1 MINFH
6 KRREGQVV
14 VELLLILPVLM
25 LMVFFVLEYGNI
37 AYHTILA
44 NHASYEFARIGALT
58 GTMKPSGKANTGAM
72 TSKIRAAREKVFGND
87 ARHVTVQIK
96 LQTTGMDPMYRK
108 HRHEDVIVTVT
119 YKVPLIFPGTSWLLA
134 SEPKKEGFRKITAT
148 TRMPVEKTYA
158 SSDPK

>member
-25 LMVFFVLEYGNI
+25 LMVFFILEYGNI

-58 GTMKPSGKANTGAM
+58 GTTKPSGKASTSLM
-72 TSKIRAAREKVFGND
+72 VSKINAAKQKVFGND
-87 ARHVTVQIK
+87 ARHVSVQIK
-96 LQTTGMDPMYRK
+96 LQTTGTDPMYKK
-108 HRHEDVIVTVT
+108 HQHEDVVVTVT
-119 YKVPLIFPGTSWLLA
+119 YKTPLIFPGTSWLLA
-134 SEPKKEGFRKITAT
+134 SDPKREGFRRITAT
-148 TRMPVEKTYA
+148 TRMPVEKIYA
-158 SSDPK
+158 SSDSR